1 MKKVRV
7 AVLDKDVDT
16 VLKYLG
22 RQGIMQFSTASAA
35 SIEGNE
41 AAASIEAA
49 ASSEAGASGEAGA
62 SIEAG
67 AARARLTH
75 IEGALS
81 NLKEN
86 AAFLEVALPEEPS
99 GETELPGEQEERAL
113 LAINDAAG
121 ALERELYNTQL
132 EKAALEEQ
140 LAACMG
146 TPVLPAATAPLE
158 GLPRNSFLNVRL
170 GRLSGAEQGKLHDAL
185 GERAVILPLG
195 DHDEVLVAS
204 SRTGRFAMDS
214 GLSQAGFVPFP
225 EAAVPEAAPPQAGGA
240 EAPPQAAPP
249 QAGSERQAAVS
260 AALAETGGRLAGL
273 LAEREHLARLYE
285 QPVKAVYASFL
296 MAESVARLKQRLS
309 QTKNTFELCGWVEA
323 RRIPA
328 LVHDLDEKTGGR
340 VSVVSYESWEV
351 PEVRSGAEKVPVAL
365 RHGRLAGSFQPLVL
379 SYGAPAYGT
388 IDPTPFT
395 TVLFAVLFAVMF
407 GDVGQGAVLLAAGIL
422 ASCPKIRLFAK
433 YRHFGGPLKIAGAC
447 SMATGFLYGGVFSNE
462 TLLEAP
468 THAISAF
475 LASTAA
481 GRALGI
487 HETERLLNLMP
498 EAGNLEKLFY
508 FFGFTLGIGV
518 LVNSLGI
525 VLNIINSVT
534 QRRWERAF
542 FSKHGVAGLAF
553 FWYALFIA
561 VRALV
566 QKGQFRFAAYDA
578 LALAVPIAAIV
589 CGPFIWRLATRKN
602 PFEEGF
608 FAFIME
614 GIVEILETVS
624 GYVSNTVSFLRVG
637 AFALSHAVLSFIIFT
652 MAEKVA
658 GVTLGGAWSLLIII
672 FGNALII
679 VLEGMI
685 VAIQVIRLQYYEFF
699 GKFFTETGTEFSPFK
714 FSRRPHHP
722 AAYTHD
728 DKSRANIPPEGG
740 K

>member
-1 MKKVRV
+1 MIRPAKMKKVRI

-22 RQGIMQFSTASAA
+22 RQGIMQFSTAAPESAESAA
-35 SIEGNE
+35 SGEP
-41 AAASIEAA
+41 AADKANTAEDAA
-49 ASSEAGASGEAGA
+49 KAYL
-62 SIEAG
+62 
-67 AARARLTH
+67 RH
-75 IEGALS
+75 IESALS
-81 NLKEN
+81 KLKEN
-86 AAFLEVALPEEPS
+86 AAFLGTALPEEPS

-113 LAINDAAG
+113 LGIHDAAC
-121 ALERELYNTQL
+121 ALERDVYNTQL

-140 LAACMG
+140 LAAYAG
-146 TPVLPAATAPLE
+146 TPAAPAALAE
-158 GLPRNSFLNVRL
+158 LPRNSFLNVRL
-170 GRLSGAEQGKLHDAL
+170 GRLSGAAQDKLHDTL

-195 DHDEVLVAS
+195 DNGEVLVAA

-225 EAAVPEAAPPQAGGA
+225 PEAAA
-240 EAPPQAAPP
+240 ETADAAPVDGTP
-249 QAGSERQAAVS
+249 TDAAPADARQAALC
-260 AALAETGGRLAGL
+260 AAIADAASRLDGL
-273 LAEREHLARLYE
+273 RAEREHLARLYE
-285 QPVKAVYASFL
+285 QPIKAIYASLL

-309 QTKNTFELCGWVEA
+309 QTKNTFELRGWVEA

-328 LVHDLDEKTGGR
+328 LLRALDEKTGGR
-340 VSVVSYESWEV
+340 VSAISYESWEV
-351 PEVRSGAEKVPVAL
+351 PEVRSGVEKVPVAL
-365 RHGRLAGSFQPLVL
+365 RHGRFAGSFQPLVL

-395 TVLFAVLFAVMF
+395 TVLFALLFAVMF
-407 GDVGQGAVLLAAGIL
+407 GDVGQGAVLLLAGLL
-422 ASCPKIRLFAK
+422 ASSAKIRPLAK
-433 YRHFGGPLKIAGAC
+433 YRRFGGPLKIAGAC
-447 SMATGFLYGGVFSNE
+447 SIGTGFLYGGVFSIE
-462 TLLEAP
+462 TLLESP
-468 THAISAF
+468 THAASAF
-475 LASTAA
+475 LARTAA
-481 GRALGI
+481 GRAHGI

-498 EAGNLEKLFY
+498 DAGNLEKIFY

-518 LVNSLGI
+518 FVNSLGI

-542 FSKHGVAGLAF
+542 FSKHGAAGLAF

-561 VRALV
+561 VRALA
-566 QKGQFRFAAYDA
+566 QKGLFRFTAYDA
-578 LALAVPIAAIV
+578 LGLAVPIFAIV
-589 CGPFIWRLATRKN
+589 CGPFIWRLAARKN

-608 FAFIME
+608 FAFVME

-652 MAEKVA
+652 MAEKVS
-658 GVTLGGAWSLLIII
+658 GVTLGGAWSLLIVI

-699 GKFFTETGTEFSPFK
+699 GKFFTETGTEFAPFK
-714 FSRRPHHP
+714 FSRRPRPP
-722 AAYTHD
+722 ASMEARHG
-728 DKSRANIPPEGG
+728 S
-740 K
+740 